1 MSNTL
6 INQIV
11 RTNNAK
17 WTYQIS
23 VLEEE
28 KRKNQKRML
37 VVVEELRVMK
47 ETSISGELYEKKEA
61 ELKEL
66 TVAFREYKLK
76 YNVLVKKYNGNVVK
90 NKSEKELKD
99 QEILLLLEQHQK
111 KEQEMS
117 EQQALLLARISELEK
132 MIKPEIKVPVK
143 IIKPVSKPPSSV
155 TKLEKP
161 PEVNTKNNSPIKTDA
176 ELIKS
181 VVKPANDLSITK
193 FFLTSK
199 TISAL
204 KDICRDKSLAG
215 FSSHKTKNSLI
226 DWMLL
231 NL

>member
-1 MSNTL
+1 
-6 INQIV
+6 
-11 RTNNAK
+11 
-17 WTYQIS
+17 
-23 VLEEE
+23 
-28 KRKNQKRML
+28 
-37 VVVEELRVMK
+37 
-47 ETSISGELYEKKEA
+47 
-61 ELKEL
+61 
-66 TVAFREYKLK
+66 
-76 YNVLVKKYNGNVVK
+76 
-90 NKSEKELKD
+90 
-99 QEILLLLEQHQK
+99 
-111 KEQEMS
+111 
-117 EQQALLLARISELEK
+117 
-132 MIKPEIKVPVK
+132 MIKPDIKVPVK

-161 PEVNTKNNSPIKTDA
+161 PEVNTKNNSPIKTDAELIKSVVKPPTKSVVKPPTKSIIKLPDA